1 MRGWHGLCYFRGMK
15 RLIPLVLV
23 VVVGCKKEPEP
34 DYVQLH
40 VRCFHCIF
48 EMEYLG
54 TVRRDTARARI
65 YYGTDTVLAKST
77 VPIWSNWKGS
87 PVSVRACSLDTI
99 FTPDTITTASGTDS
113 VVMRISYPE
122 THVWIIVNNVTQ
134 RPSVLDAN
142 GCVSDYFVSHD

>member
-1 MRGWHGLCYFRGMK
+1 M
-15 RLIPLVLV
+15 
-23 VVVGCKKEPEP
+23 
-34 DYVQLH
+34 
-40 VRCFHCIF
+40 
-48 EMEYLG
+48 
-54 TVRRDTARARI
+54 
-65 YYGTDTVLAKST
+65 
-77 VPIWSNWKGS
+77 
-87 PVSVRACSLDTI
+87 SVRACSLDTI